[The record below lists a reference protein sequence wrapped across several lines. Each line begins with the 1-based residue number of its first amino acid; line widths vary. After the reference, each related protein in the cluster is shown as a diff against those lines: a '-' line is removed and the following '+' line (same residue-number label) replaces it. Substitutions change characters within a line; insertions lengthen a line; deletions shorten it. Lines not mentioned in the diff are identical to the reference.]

1 MASKLKLLPRDIR
14 ERLKLL
20 PRSVAALEGLAALWL
35 FGSFARGEATP
46 ISDVDLAYLATDD
59 LTGSARSAFEDQLYR
74 VISSTLS
81 TDEFSLVDMSY
92 APDFLRLRV
101 LVEGTM
107 LFCRAPRAV
116 AQLAE
121 RVYGRAPDVR
131 WLRKSG
137 NEQFLEVLVM
147 GERNV
152 DKERLTEFLRLI
164 SHDLLVLREKAQ
176 VPLDAYLSSRDL
188 QSVVERRL
196 QTAIESAINIGNHII
211 ARLGLRAPQDYA
223 DVFQLLRE
231 AQVLPEELAQEMS
244 EMARL
249 RNLLVHV
256 YWQLDHKRIHESL
269 PARLRTLEEFTE
281 RIAKWLEELASVENA
296 H

>member
-35 FGSFARGEATP
+35 FGSFARGEATQ

-74 VISSTLS
+74 VISSTLA
-81 TDEFSLVDMSY
+81 TDEFSLVDMSC

-107 LFCRAPRAV
+107 LFCQAPRAV

-147 GERNV
+147 GERKV

-164 SHDLLVLREKAQ
+164 SHDLPVLREKAQ

-244 EMARL
+244 ELAQL

-269 PARLRTLEEFTE
+269 PARLRTLEGFTE